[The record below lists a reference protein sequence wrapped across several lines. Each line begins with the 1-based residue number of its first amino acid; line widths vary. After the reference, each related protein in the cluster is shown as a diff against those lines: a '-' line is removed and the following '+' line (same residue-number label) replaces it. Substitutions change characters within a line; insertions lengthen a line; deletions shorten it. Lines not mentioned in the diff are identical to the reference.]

1 MKVITKNNINEIAEL
16 DMKQKEQNK
25 KKTVK
30 TVMRL
35 FHKKDD
41 KYKIMLVQISDDK
54 LYITIMDNDK
64 NKQNIALSL
73 EECSTLRDVLDV
85 FTKTSIM
92 KKIKQ

>member
-1 MKVITKNNINEIAEL
+1 MNNIDIEVKSENI
-16 DMKQKEQNK
+16 KNIKKEQNK

-41 KYKIMLVQISDDK
+41 KYKIMLVQTDNDK
-54 LYITIMDNDK
+54 IYITITDNDK

-73 EECSTLRDVLDV
+73 EECSTLKDVIDV
-85 FTKTSIM
+85 FVKSSIM

>member
-1 MKVITKNNINEIAEL
+1 MKVTTKNNTNL
-16 DMKQKEQNK
+16 DIKQKEQNK

-41 KYKIMLVQISDDK
+41 KYKIMLVQTGNDK
-54 LYITIMDNDK
+54 LYITIIDNDK

-73 EECSTLRDVLDV
+73 EECSILKDILDV
-85 FTKTSIM
+85 FVKSNIM

>member
-1 MKVITKNNINEIAEL
+1 MKIITKNNITKEI
-16 DMKQKEQNK
+16 KEQNK

-41 KYKIMLVQISDDK
+41 KYKIMLVQTGNDK
-54 LYITIMDNDK
+54 LYITIIDNDK

-73 EECSTLRDVLDV
+73 EECSTLKDILDV
-85 FTKTSIM
+85 FVKSNIM

>member
-1 MKVITKNNINEIAEL
+1 MKVITKNNTNEI
-16 DMKQKEQNK
+16 KEQNK

-41 KYKIMLVQISDDK
+41 KYKIMLVQTDNDK
-54 LYITIMDNDK
+54 IYITITDNDK

-73 EECSTLRDVLDV
+73 EECSTLKDVIDV
-85 FTKTSIM
+85 FVKSSIM